1 MAARSVSGPLSR
13 MRFFMVG
20 LLLGAVLATTGAAQA
35 VAPEDSL
42 AYDLAGEVMSPFCPG
57 RTLSS
62 CPSPQAAE
70 LIQWVVLQESAG
82 ATREEVEEQLYVRY
96 GDAIRSAPK
105 PEGWGLA
112 AYVIPLLA
120 AVLGIGLV
128 VWILRRLSA
137 GGTPQQAAMAG
148 AVAAAE
154 PAHEALR
161 TPADD
166 EIERLVDQELEQ
178 L

>member
-1 MAARSVSGPLSR
+1 MRSFVIA
-13 MRFFMVG
+13 
-20 LLLGAVLATTGAAQA
+20 LLLGAVLATAGAAQA
-35 VAPEDSL
+35 VAPEDSW

-82 ATREEVEEQLYVRY
+82 ATREEVEEQLYARY
-96 GDAIRSAPK
+96 GDVIRSAPK

-128 VWILRRLSA
+128 AWILRRLSA
-137 GGTPQQAAMAG
+137 GGASAQGAATAG
-148 AVAAAE
+148 AVATAGS
-154 PAHEALR
+154 AHEAPR

-166 EIERLVDQELEQ
+166 EIERLVDRELEQ